1 MLNFQSGVLDK
12 TRLLSNL
19 LMIILL
25 AGNVY
30 FSIQYTS
37 NIRLQDAKSLE
48 DSNKITSRL
57 EIAKFLRE
65 FIDTVLNT
73 KGTISFDDR
82 VKLENDIRQIHDT
95 DLTKLWDSFVGSKDS
110 KTAQDGAVK
119 LMSALANKMLEGE
132 FIVNS

>member
-119 LMSALANKMLEGE
+119 LMSALANKML
-132 FIVNS
+132 

>member
-1 MLNFQSGVLDK
+1 MINFQSGVLDK
-12 TRLLSNL
+12 TRLFSNF
-19 LMIILL
+19 LMLILL

-37 NIRLQDAKSLE
+37 NIKLQDQKTIE
-48 DSNKITSRL
+48 DSNKVTTRL

-82 VKLENDIRQIHDT
+82 VKLENDIRQIKDQ
-95 DLTKLWDSFVGSKDS
+95 DLTKLWDTFVNSKDS

-119 LMSALANKMLEGE
+119 LMSALANKML
-132 FIVNS
+132 